1 MQIFRT
7 DDHTVTKFVHHD
19 GSETAI
25 KCVPSQSTFWDRE
38 SAQIETHLSDRQKY
52 SLFISSSTGCYM
64 ACKFCHLTTKGS
76 VYRKLDH
83 ARVLANLKEALTAE
97 LTRAPE
103 LALRY
108 IKVCWMGMGDALNQP
123 VMVRELTLELLDWV
137 MAQGFAKGLDG
148 VDVSSVLP
156 KVSDRWIEEFARLNE
171 ELGRFPLNP
180 ESGRIEQAQFST
192 KQFYVNRSRFRLFF
206 SLHSSAQ
213 ATREIM
219 VPNATPLAQAIPLLK
234 RFADTGCDLLLH
246 QLFVQGL
253 NDSAAEAQGVVDFMA
268 AHFPHA
274 ELRILRYNADENA
287 DYREWPEI
295 EQAFALLAQN
305 LDRLKVQ
312 ESAGSQVSAAC
323 GQFLVTQPRILKR
336 AASRV

>member
-1 MQIFRT
+1 
-7 DDHTVTKFVHHD
+7 
-19 GSETAI
+19 
-25 KCVPSQSTFWDRE
+25 
-38 SAQIETHLSDRQKY
+38 
-52 SLFISSSTGCYM
+52 M

-83 ARVLANLKEALTAE
+83 ARVLANLKEALIAE

-103 LALRY
+103 LSQRY

-148 VDVSSVLP
+148 VDVSTVLP

-180 ESGRIEQAQFST
+180 QSGRIEQAQLST

-206 SLHSSAQ
+206 SLHSSVQ
-213 ATREIM
+213 ATRETM
-219 VPNATPLAQAIPLLK
+219 VPNATPLAQVIPLLK

-253 NDSAAEAQGVVDFMA
+253 NDSAEEVQGVVDFMA

-274 ELRILRYNADENA
+274 ELRILRYNADDNA
-287 DYREWPEI
+287 EYREWPEI
-295 EQAFALLAQN
+295 EQAFTLLAQN

-312 ESAGSQVSAAC
+312 ESAGAQVSAAC
-323 GQFLVTQPRILKR
+323 GQFLVTRPRILKG
-336 AASRV
+336 AVSQV